1 MRLSA
6 CRWWPLSKKAASA
19 PSVFLIAVGI
29 WTVWVA
35 ASSFM
40 AGGYLTGRLR
50 RRIPDATEDEAA
62 TRDGAHGLVVW
73 GVGALLGA
81 LLLAF
86 TTVTTAQTAAI
97 TGAHAAG
104 ATVEAGS
111 DALATAD
118 IEGLADSLMRSD
130 RTGAGTTSASQEASR
145 LLAGD
150 KDMSDDDRQ
159 YLVSLVTRTTGL
171 DAEQAEARVNTTLQ
185 QLQNLRQD
193 AEEAAETARRA
204 SILSA
209 FLLAVSLLIGA
220 AGAYWAAGVGG
231 RHRDDNTVIKNFGL
245 WR

>member
-1 MRLSA
+1 MPATGVTPTVASVGGSSYVDWPAIFAGAVVATAIAFVLGTFGAALGLS
-6 CRWWPLSKKAASA
+6 LVA
-19 PSVFLIAVGI
+19 PFEEGGIGAIGFLIAVGI

-50 RRIPDATEDEAA
+50 RRIPDATEDEVA

-97 TGAHAAG
+97 AGAQAAG

-130 RTGAGTTSASQEASR
+130 RTGADTTSASQEASR

-150 KDMSDDDRQ
+150 EDMSDGDRQ

-171 DAEQAEARVNTTLQ
+171 DAEQAEARVS
-185 QLQNLRQD
+185 
-193 AEEAAETARRA
+193 ARRF
-204 SILSA
+204 SS
-209 FLLAVSLLIGA
+209 FK
-220 AGAYWAAGVGG
+220 
-231 RHRDDNTVIKNFGL
+231 T
-245 WR
+245 